1 MAKLSKTTIERIQP
15 DPDRDVFIWDEE
27 LRGFGLRVKP
37 SGVKTFLVQYR
48 NKHGRSRRYRLGRYG
63 VLTPDEARTRAKIEL
78 GAIAGGDDPADRR
91 SRDRNAATVAELCDS
106 YLEKAKAGQVLT
118 RVGQRKKTS
127 TLDTDTGRIE
137 RHIKP
142 LLGKRT
148 VLELRQQDIEAFRD
162 DVIGGKTAVN
172 VKTGKK
178 RGRAIVKGGAGTAA
192 RTMGL
197 LGAILNFAVRQGYRT
212 DNPAVGVI
220 RPQYKKLSKQLSLDQ
235 YQALGKALRSAES
248 RGEPWQ
254 AVKAIRLLALSGC
267 RKGEIEKL
275 KAKEIDSASGCLRF
289 EDTKTGTSLRP
300 VGSAALD
307 LVRGINEIYALPGI
321 VDQKTYFR
329 GLPKAWRRIVK
340 GEGLEGLTPHGLRH
354 AFGSLAEELGYSVP
368 TIGALLGHQGR
379 GTTRGYIHKP
389 DSVLVAA
396 ANHIAETIDAA
407 MRGDSVE
414 ARAA

>member
-1 MAKLSKTTIERIQP
+1 
-15 DPDRDVFIWDEE
+15 
-27 LRGFGLRVKP
+27 
-37 SGVKTFLVQYR
+37 
-48 NKHGRSRRYRLGRYG
+48 
-63 VLTPDEARTRAKIEL
+63 
-78 GAIAGGDDPADRR
+78 
-91 SRDRNAATVAELCDS
+91 
-106 YLEKAKAGQVLT
+106 
-118 RVGQRKKTS
+118 
-127 TLDTDTGRIE
+127 
-137 RHIKP
+137 
-142 LLGKRT
+142 
-148 VLELRQQDIEAFRD
+148 
-162 DVIGGKTAVN
+162 
-172 VKTGKK
+172 
-178 RGRAIVKGGAGTAA
+178 
-192 RTMGL
+192 MGL

-220 RPQYKKLSKQLSLDQ
+220 RPQYKKRSKQLSLDQ

-354 AFGSLAEELGYSVP
+354 AFGSLAEELGYSVR